1 MQQLVT
7 ATSFMVLTNV
17 NKFIVIFFGV
27 IVLKDEITAIAG
39 VGVALAMGGG
49 LWYGRAR
56 SRMQEFTATASSATE
71 KVDKEENEDLLKPD
85 EESVRG
91 SSGAARRS

>member
-1 MQQLVT
+1 
-7 ATSFMVLTNV
+7 MVLTNV

-27 IVLKDEITAIAG
+27 LVLKDEITAIAG

-56 SRMQEFTATASSATE
+56 SRMQEFTAATASSATD
-71 KVDKEENEDLLKPD
+71 KGDKEEKEDLLQPSTESPRRD
-85 EESVRG
+85 EEAVRG